1 MVFSKQLSRSKGAIG
16 EHVRSTKGAAKELHW
31 SKLGAP
37 LEHLCS
43 TLEVP
48 KKLHISFLLFCSN
61 NFLQPEKSSK
71 GAAKEQTKS
80 SF

>member
-1 MVFSKQLSRSKGAIG
+1 MVFSKQLSRSKGANG
-16 EHVRSTKGAAKELHW
+16 DHVRSTKGAAKELHW
-31 SKLGAP
+31 
-37 LEHLCS
+37 S